1 MYEKGKRDLEATNST
16 CFMAPLEEPHLH
28 LIQEG
33 IAGRTTASG
42 WKTVVP
48 GSHDRTRWHYCCPQ
62 ISRCL
67 LKALFDEELLA
78 MIQLLEIPR
87 EQSRALPKKPPRRLL
102 WVQGIARTYPPS
114 GCSKF
119 RGWKGKQL
127 SQRDPPSSE
136 YSTLVIMPDGS
147 GRKLRTAHRNPRSGP
162 PCACVRACMAGLC
175 SVKPSEK

>member
-1 MYEKGKRDLEATNST
+1 MLYGPSR
-16 CFMAPLEEPHLH
+16 
-28 LIQEG
+28 
-33 IAGRTTASG
+33 RTTFAFNSRRNCWPNDSFWLEDG
-42 WKTVVP
+42 GP
-48 GSHDRTRWHYCCPQ
+48 RLPRPRLRRTRWHYCCPQ

-136 YSTLVIMPDGS
+136 YSTLVIVPDGS